1 MGLILWL
8 EDDEYFMRKIMRP
21 LEDQGYEIKMYTT
34 AADFLKDLNLISKS
48 NLVVIDLLVPS
59 GPGLPNERYAGLGVL
74 KAISN
79 LPTTVP
85 LLVLSVVAE
94 SDTLRDVRKYTP
106 HILTKPVRL
115 EKFIKLALNLL
126 GHANGRDLS
135 D

>member
-21 LEDQGYEIKMYTT
+21 LEDKGYEIKMYTT
-34 AADFLKDLNLISKS
+34 AADFIKDLHLVGKS
-48 NLVVIDLLVPS
+48 DLVVIDLLVPS
-59 GPGLPNERYAGLGVL
+59 GPGQPSERYAGLGAL

-115 EKFIKLALNLL
+115 KTFVDSALHLL
-126 GHANGRDLS
+126 EPANGGN
-135 D
+135 

>member
-34 AADFLKDLNLISKS
+34 AADFLKDLDLVSKS
-48 NLVVIDLLVPS
+48 NLVVIDLLVPT
-59 GPGLPNERYAGLGVL
+59 GPGLPSERYAGLGAL

-94 SDTLRDVRKYTP
+94 SDTLRDARKYTP
-106 HILTKPVRL
+106 HILTKPVPL
-115 EKFIKLALNLL
+115 ETFTKLALNLL
-126 GHANGRDLS
+126 GHTNGRDLS